1 MSVCARTGAVLH
13 NMCKFFAIKA
23 LWYVYVANYSKVK
36 VHLWAFLG
44 QQIQVLCKITCKCA
58 IFTIS
63 ILILSLGHIS
73 LHISIAVIFVY
84 FSLFSILFYFSYFS
98 MLAISI
104 AKLGTIS
111 EIRYLWLTP
120 ESWLRNNYYIS
131 LFSEKQR
138 GKNNTFQRNIELKY
152 FIHI

>member
-1 MSVCARTGAVLH
+1 
-13 NMCKFFAIKA
+13 
-23 LWYVYVANYSKVK
+23 
-36 VHLWAFLG
+36 
-44 QQIQVLCKITCKCA
+44 
-58 IFTIS
+58 
-63 ILILSLGHIS
+63 
-73 LHISIAVIFVY
+73 
-84 FSLFSILFYFSYFS
+84 

-152 FIHI
+152 IHI